1 MEKINEQNFDYL
13 YSDPIEVERIDKFVS
28 DEMDRQVHRYI
39 KAMKG
44 SKDNM
49 LRFIASLKDM
59 TTEDKEHS
67 IATYIDYNR
76 KVISGLD
83 FRIVLARAM
92 ANYCDTFE
100 YFQTMLADERK
111 FSLYLVRIKSK
122 YIRFHS
128 VFEKD
133 GKFGMVDYKGDI
145 LIPAEY
151 DFLRTCYVYVDS
163 LTTMPV
169 IAEREGKMGLI
180 LPDGKGTVVADF
192 KYDDI
197 YLSDEYPYFE
207 GRKNGRKKIIDVT
220 YAQ

>member
-100 YFQTMLADERK
+100 
-111 FSLYLVRIKSK
+111 
-122 YIRFHS
+122 
-128 VFEKD
+128 
-133 GKFGMVDYKGDI
+133 
-145 LIPAEY
+145 
-151 DFLRTCYVYVDS
+151 
-163 LTTMPV
+163 
-169 IAEREGKMGLI
+169 
-180 LPDGKGTVVADF
+180 
-192 KYDDI
+192 
-197 YLSDEYPYFE
+197 
-207 GRKNGRKKIIDVT
+207 
-220 YAQ
+220 